1 MRHLSKTS
9 SPDFAFLSLLII
21 LVIFGL
27 VMLTSASSDLAK
39 TRLGDSLY
47 YLKHQLIT
55 GLLVGIVGFLVGFF
69 LFYRRWANLAIILLI
84 LNIIFLILVFTPFG
98 IEAKGANRWLGY
110 GSFSFQPGELLKLSF
125 LIFLA
130 FWISKSQTRGK
141 SASQGLLPF
150 LFLIGIVVGLL
161 LLQPATT
168 TAVLI
173 AASAAIMYFIGG
185 AKIKFLIALV
195 LLGILIFTIVVS
207 LTPYRMERIKSFL
220 DRETNKLDEG
230 YQINQTLIAIGSG
243 GLTGT
248 GFGKSN
254 IKMHLPEPLGD
265 SIFAVIAEE
274 LGFIGSALLIIIFL
288 LFIWR
293 GFKIA
298 KASPDNFSRLLAIGF
313 SSLIGLQTFINIG
326 AMTGIIPLTGVP
338 LPFISYGGT
347 ALVVFLTMSGIM
359 LNISKYRK

>member
-1 MRHLSKTS
+1 MRHLTKTS
-9 SPDFAFLSLLII
+9 SPDFFFLSLLLI

-39 TRLGDSLY
+39 TKLGDSFY
-47 YLKHQLIT
+47 YLKHQLLT
-55 GLLVGIVGFLVGFF
+55 GLASGIIGFLIGFF
-69 LFYRRWANLAIILLI
+69 LFYRRWAKFAILLLV
-84 LNIIFLILVFTPFG
+84 LNIVFLILVFTPLG
-98 IEAKGANRWLGY
+98 IEVKGANRWIDLGT
-110 GSFSFQPGELLKLSF
+110 FSFQPGELLKLSF

-130 FWISKSQTRGK
+130 FWISKNQSRRQ

-150 LFLIGIVVGLL
+150 LFLTGIIVGLL

-168 TAVLI
+168 TAILM
-173 AASAAIMYFIGG
+173 ATTAAIMYFAGG
-185 AKIKFLIALV
+185 AKIKFLMAIG
-195 LLGILIFTIVVS
+195 LLGILIFTIVIS
-207 LTPYRMERIKSFL
+207 LTPYRMERIKTFFN
-220 DRETNKLDEG
+220 RETDELKNS
-230 YQINQTLIAIGSG
+230 YQITQTLNAIGSG
-243 GLTGT
+243 GLTGV

-254 IKMHLPEPLGD
+254 IKLSLPEPIGD

-274 LGFIGSALLIIIFL
+274 LGFIGTIILIFIFL

-298 KASPDNFSRLLAIGF
+298 KASPDSFSRLLAIGF

-326 AMTGIIPLTGVP
+326 AMTEIIPLTGVP

-347 ALVVFLTMSGIM
+347 ALTVFLTMSGIM